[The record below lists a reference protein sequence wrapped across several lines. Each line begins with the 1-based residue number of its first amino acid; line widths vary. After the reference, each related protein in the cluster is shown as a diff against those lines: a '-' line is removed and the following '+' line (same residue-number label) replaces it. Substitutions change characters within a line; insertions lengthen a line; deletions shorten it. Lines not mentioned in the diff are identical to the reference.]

1 MNWMVLLVVLGAGS
15 QPVPSG
21 STAPPARSAP
31 AKPKAPVKPKAPAK
45 AGTQAKAAAEPPPAP
60 YALPPPKPTTLDDFI
75 NLEDGMED
83 ADPPFSSQNS
93 PPGAELPP
101 IYRQPFVWDVPR
113 VLDIVDVPGVMLA
126 NDIPV
131 RLKAVRS
138 AEKPEPLLQHI
149 VDRWID
155 WGLYIP
161 PPEQQKQ
168 TLQEVQLTAVDHE
181 RFITYTVILQPN
193 VDGTTTLYLGEAN
206 LSQPHKPQ
214 SAVAPVYPGAEGV
227 MTSELEVVR
236 SVNYSVRAKQAEVEA
251 FYRTE
256 LAKAGF
262 KEVEPH
268 RFRAGQEEVELILKP
283 LQPGTLSVAVLRRT
297 VGPEAPSPTGD

>member
-31 AKPKAPVKPKAPAK
+31 AKPKAPAK

-75 NLEDGMED
+75 SLED
-83 ADPPFSSQNS
+83 ADPPSSSQKS
-93 PPGAELPP
+93 PPGVEMPP
-101 IYRQPFVWDVPR
+101 IFRQPFVWDVPR
-113 VLDIVDVPGVMLA
+113 VLDIIDVPGVMLA

-131 RLKAVRS
+131 RLQAVRS

-161 PPEQQKQ
+161 PPEEQQQ
-168 TLQEVQLTAVDHE
+168 TLQEVQLTAVDPE

-214 SAVAPVYPGAEGV
+214 STLAPVYPGAEGL

-256 LAKAGF
+256 LTKAGF
-262 KEVEPH
+262 KEVEPR

-283 LQPGTLSVAVLRRT
+283 FQPGTLSVAVLRRT